1 MFIEQEVEHYPV
13 AILCK
18 VMNVSR
24 SGYYDYLKSVP
35 SAKAQLDVQLQIEV
49 KRLAAASRNSYGSRR
64 MAKSLQAQGHGVS
77 RYKARS
83 LMHKADVVCKQ
94 RRRFIN
100 TTDSAHK
107 LPVSS
112 NVLNRE
118 FMVALPNSAWV
129 ADITYVWTLEG
140 WLYVA
145 AVLDLFSRRIV
156 GWSMA
161 DHMRETLI
169 AEALDMALGR
179 RQPEPGLLH
188 HSDRGVQY
196 ASVNY
201 QARLKV
207 AGVTVSM
214 SRKGNCWDNAVMER
228 FWGSLKSERTEG
240 RIYVTR
246 DAAKTDVIDYIEMFY
261 NSVRLHSTLDYV
273 SPMQFEKQFL
283 LRNVSVFT

>member
-1 MFIEQEVEHYPV
+1 ML
-13 AILCK
+13 LCK
-18 VMNVSR
+18 VMEVSR
-24 SGYYDYLKSVP
+24 SGYYDYLRSAP
-35 SAKAQLDVQLQIEV
+35 SAKAQLDAQLQLEV
-49 KRLAAASRNSYGSRR
+49 KALAAASRNSYGSRR
-64 MAKSLQAQGHGVS
+64 MAKGLQAQGHHVG

-83 LMHKADVVCKQ
+83 LMHKAEVSCKQ
-94 RRRFIN
+94 RHRFTN
-100 TTDSAHK
+100 TTDSTHK
-107 LPVSS
+107 LPVAT

-118 FMVALPNSAWV
+118 FTVPQPNSAWV

-145 AVLDLFSRRIV
+145 SVLDLFSRRIV

-161 DHMRETLI
+161 EHMRETLI

-179 RQPEPGLLH
+179 RQPAPGLLH

-196 ASVNY
+196 ASDDY
-201 QARLKV
+201 QARLKA

-246 DAAKTDVIDYIEMFY
+246 DAAKADVVDYIEMFY
-261 NSVRLHSTLDYV
+261 NSVRSHSTLDYV

-283 LRNVSVFT
+283 LNNVSVFT

>member
-1 MFIEQEVEHYPV
+1 ME
-13 AILCK
+13 
-18 VMNVSR
+18 VSR
-24 SGYYDYLKSVP
+24 SGYYDYLKSP
-35 SAKAQLDVQLQIEV
+35 SSAKALLDVKLQTEV
-49 KRLAAASRNSYGSRR
+49 KALAARSRNSYGSRR
-64 MAKSLQAQGHGVS
+64 MAKSLQAQGYQVG

-83 LMHKADVVCKQ
+83 LMRQAEVTCKQ
-94 RRRFIN
+94 RRRYKN
-100 TTDSAHK
+100 TTDSQHK
-107 LPVSS
+107 LAVAQ

-118 FMVALPNSAWV
+118 FTVATPNCAWV
-129 ADITYVWTLEG
+129 TDITYLWTLEG
-140 WLYVA
+140 WVYVA
-145 AVLDLFSRRIV
+145 VVLDLFSRRVV
-156 GWSMA
+156 GWA
-161 DHMRETLI
+161 IAEHMRETLI

-196 ASVNY
+196 ASFDY
-201 QARLKV
+201 QTRLKA

-246 DAAKTDVIDYIEMFY
+246 DAAKADVIDYIEMFY

-273 SPMQFEKQFL
+273 SPMQFEKRFL
-283 LRNVSVFT
+283 LNNVSVFT